1 MARKIYFITS
11 NDHKLEEAK
20 KILAVKGVTIIPK
33 QIEIPELQSMNQK
46 EVSQYKADR
55 SFEIIKKPLIVD
67 DAGLFIQRYSGFPG
81 VYTNFISNT
90 IGVAG
95 LYKLIFDNEPAVFM
109 ATVTYTDGSRRFS
122 AQGKV
127 SGVLKKVPIKQN
139 MVFSDFF
146 FVNDSNESLTGQAQ
160 KEQPT
165 HRTIALLK
173 LAQWLGDKSK

>member
-67 DAGLFIQRYSGFPG
+67 DAGLFIQRYSDESSSCDIQHAEF
-81 VYTNFISNT
+81 VWLQ
-90 IGVAG
+90 AG
-95 LYKLIFDNEPAVFM
+95 
-109 ATVTYTDGSRRFS
+109 
-122 AQGKV
+122 
-127 SGVLKKVPIKQN
+127 
-139 MVFSDFF
+139 
-146 FVNDSNESLTGQAQ
+146 
-160 KEQPT
+160 
-165 HRTIALLK
+165 
-173 LAQWLGDKSK
+173 